1 MKKNEQIMPSVNPV
15 NKLTMAVEQAER
27 EIEWSLQN
35 LQQFAD
41 KLIRHA
47 REAEEFVRATK
58 AGEPFSTSWIT
69 FAEANAQDAMLELT
83 RLEMRREK
91 LRTLRYLSRND
102 DQK

>member
-1 MKKNEQIMPSVNPV
+1 MGP
-15 NKLTMAVEQAER
+15 EQAER
-27 EIEWSLQN
+27 EIEWSLLN
-35 LQQFAD
+35 LQQFAY

-58 AGEPFSTSWIT
+58 TGEPFSTGWIQ
-69 FAEANAQDAMLELT
+69 FVEANAQSAMLELT

-91 LRTLRYLSRND
+91 LGTLRYLSRND

>member
-1 MKKNEQIMPSVNPV
+1 MKKNEQIVPSVNPV
-15 NKLTMAVEQAER
+15 DNLTMAVEQAER

-35 LQQFAD
+35 LQQLAE

-47 REAEEFVRATK
+47 QEAEEFVRATK
-58 AGEPFSTSWIT
+58 SGEPFSTSWIT
-69 FAEANAQDAMLELT
+69 FAEANTQDAILELT

-91 LRTLRYLSRND
+91 LRTLRYLTRND